1 MTPTERDLMSECERL
16 AVETGHELRDL
27 ISDAETYWR
36 GSGRLVEPR
45 RWRRRADACRR
56 LLERMRC
63 VEEYATAGL
72 DAAVEIDGFDRLAAG
87 QYSDEVAYLAD
98 FQG

>member
-1 MTPTERDLMSECERL
+1 
-16 AVETGHELRDL
+16 
-27 ISDAETYWR
+27 
-36 GSGRLVEPR
+36 
-45 RWRRRADACRR
+45 
-56 LLERMRC
+56 MRC

-72 DAAVEIDGFDRLAAG
+72 DAAVEIDGFDRLTAE

>member
-1 MTPTERDLMSECERL
+1 MTKTERDLLTECELL
-16 AVETGHELRDL
+16 ARETGHELRDL
-27 ISDAETYWR
+27 ITDAETYWR
-36 GSGRLVEPR
+36 GSGRIVEPR

-56 LLERMRC
+56 LLERLRC

-72 DAAVEIDGFDRLAAG
+72 DAVVEIDGFDRLAAE